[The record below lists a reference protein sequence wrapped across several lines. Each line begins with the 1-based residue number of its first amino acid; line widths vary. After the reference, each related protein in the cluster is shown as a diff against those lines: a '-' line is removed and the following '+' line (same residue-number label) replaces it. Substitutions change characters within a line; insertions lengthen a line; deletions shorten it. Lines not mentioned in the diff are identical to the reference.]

1 MIRKTWDSNGLKS
14 FVFLFISINDITKF
28 LKLEL
33 PESFLTI
40 FLSILLNKNISNCSI
55 WIHLPSQRFKSMF
68 HHFNYYYSLLQS
80 LSFTIHFPSIIFFY
94 EFQTLSTDFSSAWN
108 ILMEITHCFVSILFP
123 FFLYIFPC
131 LSIDVDI

>member
-14 FVFLFISINDITKF
+14 FLFLFISINDITKF
-28 LKLEL
+28 LMLES

-55 WIHLPSQRFKSMF
+55 WLHLPSHRFKSMF

-80 LSFTIHFPSIIFFY
+80 LLFTIHFPSIIFFY
-94 EFQTLSTDFSSAWN
+94 EFQTLSTDF
-108 ILMEITHCFVSILFP
+108 LLPEISWWKLLIAFFP
-123 FFLYIFPC
+123 FFF
-131 LSIDVDI
+131 LSSDTFSPSVYL